1 MIRKLLCLLGAHKWK
16 IKYNAYCE
24 YPSERCPY
32 KNRRCKDCSYYK
44 VYSKECKHCGKVK
57 K

>member
-32 KNRRCKDCSYYK
+32 KNRCCKDCIFYK
-44 VYSKECKHCGKVK
+44 LYTKECIYCGRAK
-57 K
+57 